1 MTLVWIG
8 AIVLIVV
15 LLPVV
20 IYLLKGVLDAAR
32 AVTPTVEAITPVA
45 EAASDDLDAV
55 ELLKTTKKQVN
66 ATVGVVADYGGSLD
80 KILEDA

>member
-8 AIVLIVV
+8 NVVLIAV

-20 IYLLKGVLDAAR
+20 VYLLRGVLNAAR
-32 AVTPTVEAITPVA
+32 AVTPTVEAIVPVA
-45 EAASDDLDAV
+45 EQASEDLDAV
-55 ELLKTTKKQVN
+55 QLLNTTKKQVK

>member
-8 AIVLIVV
+8 DVVLIAV

-20 IYLLKGVLDAAR
+20 VLLLRGVLNAAR
-32 AVTPTVEAITPVA
+32 AVTPTVEAIVPVA
-45 EAASDDLDAV
+45 EQASEDLDAV
-55 ELLKTTKKQVN
+55 QLLNTTKKQVK

>member
-8 AIVLIVV
+8 DVVLIAV

-20 IYLLKGVLDAAR
+20 VYLLRGVLNAAR
-32 AVTPTVEAITPVA
+32 AVTPTVEAIVPVA
-45 EAASDDLDAV
+45 DRASEVLDAV
-55 ELLKTTKKQVN
+55 QLLNPTKKLVK
-66 ATVGVVADYGGSLD
+66 ATVGVVAVYGGSLD